1 MKFFLDTANLD
12 QIQEGV
18 QLGICEG
25 VTTNPTLMARENI
38 SGNENLIEHYREI
51 SKRVKGEVSVE
62 VMAEDYTSMVREAI
76 DLSSIHSNIIIKIP
90 CTKDGLNAIHT
101 LTERGIRCNC
111 TLIFSLSQAILAV
124 KAGAAFISPFIGRLD
139 DVGIDG
145 VKILKDIVSAMRY
158 YNSDAQVIAAS
169 IRNTRHII
177 GSIQAGTDIITSP
190 LSVILSSLTH
200 PLTDVGLKT
209 FMEDAQKLK

>member
-111 TLIFSLSQAILAV
+111 TLILSLSQAILPLNAV
-124 KAGAAFISPFIGRLD
+124 SPFIYYLISRLAYLCF
-139 DVGIDG
+139 DG
-145 VKILKDIVSAMRY
+145 DTILYVRIYA
-158 YNSDAQVIAAS
+158 IWCS
-169 IRNTRHII
+169 IH
-177 GSIQAGTDIITSP
+177 S
-190 LSVILSSLTH
+190 
-200 PLTDVGLKT
+200 
-209 FMEDAQKLK
+209 